1 MSHSTAVRAR
11 KILAKAGG
19 RMKAVASVWS
29 MLVLLSVPLVSQ
41 APAPRTPVD
50 VAKLGP
56 QVGARVPGFT
66 LRDQSNKTWT
76 LPSVMG
82 PKGAMIVFY
91 RSVDW

>member
-1 MSHSTAVRAR
+1 
-11 KILAKAGG
+11 
-19 RMKAVASVWS
+19 MKAVASVWS
-29 MLVLLSVPLVSQ
+29 MLALLCAPLFSQ

-50 VAKLGP
+50 VARLGP
-56 QVGARVPGFT
+56 QVGERVPGFS
-66 LRDQSNKTWT
+66 LKDQSGKTWT